1 MAREQPNQY
10 WIETYKSLITLSV
23 EGFKFAILAN
33 GGAAVA
39 LLAYLGN
46 VAGKGVITPDMRF
59 AMAAFLLG
67 IVFCGISMLCA
78 YLTQLQ
84 LLNEFITTELSKH
97 SHKWL
102 LRIAIISFLISI
114 VSFGVGSMCAV
125 VMFN

>member
-1 MAREQPNQY
+1 MATEQPNQY

-59 AMAAFLLG
+59 ATAAFLFG

-102 LRIAIISFLISI
+102 LRIAIIFFLISI